1 MLKRSVSAWLGRQIG
16 ALVSA
21 WRLMVIHD
29 AICPKR
35 LGYPRKMAL
44 SCFTKNRSFVVG
56 VSGQPIIANLG
67 TMATSIKG
75 FYYE

>member
-1 MLKRSVSAWLGRQIG
+1 
-16 ALVSA
+16 
-21 WRLMVIHD
+21 MVIHD

-67 TMATSIKG
+67 TMANFIKG